1 MHIKNDTHFPNRIKQ
16 QPCIRR
22 MPLRPGNAV
31 ISPSTSPERIHMR
44 IVTLEEH
51 FTVPRIV
58 AGISS
63 DAIARRGFPTDP
75 SFVWAQTTKRNEL
88 ADLGDARLADMDQS
102 GITLQVLSV
111 AGPGADLVAG
121 QQGIDLARAYN
132 DALAEACARHPTRYR
147 GFAHLPML
155 APEAAAAELERA
167 ATQLGFHGVLVNGA
181 TGGRFL
187 DAPEFE
193 PILAQAE
200 KLDLPIYLHPGIP
213 DQSVRDAYFG
223 NLPGNFGFTLALSAW
238 GWHADT
244 AIHTLRL
251 VLSGALDRHPGLKI
265 VIGHMGEALPF
276 MLDRIDETTAAQAKV
291 SLRRSVRQT
300 ILDQVWI
307 TTSGFFT
314 MVPFMAA
321 LMSFGVDR
329 ILFSVDYPFASNAR
343 ARAFLD
349 SLPVS
354 PADRAK
360 IAHGNADRLL
370 RLPA

>member
-1 MHIKNDTHFPNRIKQ
+1 
-16 QPCIRR
+16 
-22 MPLRPGNAV
+22 
-31 ISPSTSPERIHMR
+31 MR
-44 IVTLEEH
+44 IVALEEH
-51 FTVPRIV
+51 YTVPRLV
-58 AGISS
+58 AGIAP
-63 DAIARRGFPTDP
+63 DAITRRGFPGPDV
-75 SFVWAQTTKRNEL
+75 VWSQVIKRDDL
-88 ADLGDARLADMDQS
+88 ADLGDTRIADMDAS
-102 GITLQVLSV
+102 GITVQVLSV
-111 AGPGADLVAG
+111 AGPGADLVPG
-121 QQGIDLARAYN
+121 QPGIELARAYN
-132 DALAEACARHPTRYR
+132 DALADACARHPDRYR

-155 APEAAAAELERA
+155 APEAAADELER
-167 ATQLGFHGVLVNGA
+167 TVKDLGFHGVLVNGA
-181 TGGRFL
+181 TEGRFL
-187 DAPEFE
+187 DDPAFE
-193 PILAQAE
+193 PILARAE
-200 KLDLPIYLHPGIP
+200 ALDLPIYIHPGIP
-213 DQSVRDAYFG
+213 AEAVRNAYYDG
-223 NLPGNFGFTLALSAW
+223 LPGNFGFTMALAAW
-238 GWHADT
+238 GWHAET

-276 MLDRIDETTAAQAKV
+276 MLDRIDETTAAEAKAR
-291 SLRRSVRQT
+291 LRRSVRQT

-349 SLPVS
+349 ALPVS

-370 RLPA
+370 RLPG